1 MAENS
6 RAATLQLVEG
16 HCYALQVVPAPRDH
30 AFAHKSISNG
40 FEIVRTSRLTLLGS
54 LTFDDFPDF
63 RQAISFYVE
72 TMSPGDNAH
81 PLGTAFVDDEN
92 PQITVI
98 LDAASLTAIAETLR
112 IGIDV
117 SFQLTGLAVAQERL
131 EIVEFCYDYEF

>member
-6 RAATLQLVEG
+6 RAETLQLVEG

-30 AFAHKSISNG
+30 AFAYKAIRHD
-40 FEIVRTSRLTLLGS
+40 FAIVRTSRLTVLGS
-54 LTFDDFPDF
+54 LTFEEFPDF
-63 RQAISFYVE
+63 RQAISFYLE
-72 TMSPGDNAH
+72 TVSLGDNAH

-92 PQITVI
+92 AQITVV
-98 LDAASLTAIAETLR
+98 LDAASLAAIAETMR

>member
-30 AFAHKSISNG
+30 AFAHKSIRDG
-40 FEIVRTSRLTLLGS
+40 FEIVRTLRLTVLGS
-54 LTFDDFPDF
+54 LTFDEFPDF
-63 RQAISFYVE
+63 SQAISFYVE
-72 TMSPGDNAH
+72 TVSPDHNAH

-92 PQITVI
+92 PQITVV
-98 LDAASLTAIAETLR
+98 LDAASLAAIAETMR

-117 SFQLTGLAVAQERL
+117 TFKLTGLAVAQERL
-131 EIVEFCYDYEF
+131 EIVEFCYDYKF

>member
-1 MAENS
+1 MAEDS
-6 RAATLQLVEG
+6 STATLQLVEG

-30 AFAHKSISNG
+30 AFAHKSIRDG
-40 FEIVRTSRLTLLGS
+40 FDIVRTSRLTLLAS
-54 LTFDDFPDF
+54 LTLDEFPEF

-72 TMSPGDNAH
+72 TVSPDNNTH

-92 PQITVI
+92 PQIIVVQ
-98 LDAASLTAIAETLR
+98 DAATLIAIAETMR

-117 SFQLTGLAVAQERL
+117 TFKLTGLAVSPDRL